1 MIIVRETREQR
12 DLKMINFV
20 TAQNAGLKF
29 ALEGQSLTQGMFA
42 ATAQEAADLL
52 LKHGVESLMG
62 SSTMD
67 FADEEGFE
75 THDGAQ
81 NMLNEAIAIAV
92 KTAKME
98 A

>member
-1 MIIVRETREQR
+1 
-12 DLKMINFV
+12 
-20 TAQNAGLKF
+20 
-29 ALEGQSLTQGMFA
+29 
-42 ATAQEAADLL
+42 
-52 LKHGVESLMG
+52 MG

-92 KTAKME
+92 KATKAK

>member
-1 MIIVRETREQR
+1 
-12 DLKMINFV
+12 
-20 TAQNAGLKF
+20 LKF
-29 ALEGQSLTQGMFA
+29 ALEGESLSQGMFA

-52 LKHGVESLMG
+52 IKHGCEGLMG

-92 KTAKME
+92 KATKAK